1 MARPSYIRFRD
12 GKPAGPRGKAGG
24 IMAQRGGRLSALA
37 RWATG
42 LSAAA
47 FVVCLIACGGGLTPG
62 QRAAE
67 EKRRASL
74 TPEQLATED
83 KTKPVPYE
91 TIRGWT
97 AGQVFGRVIV
107 INGRDATQ
115 ERLKALGDQLRTGAR
130 GYRVVNVD
138 VYDDLEAAHNRD
150 SMAGKANSNDVSDD
164 ECRALLSYDVA
175 HRVANYTRGN
185 NVDELTIHLNGTT
198 ATVDYSTP
206 EEKATRDAWR
216 RDHPP
221 PLLLEPRVPSAPS
234 PQPTVTPNEEGRE
247 RELKAKEREAAEKE
261 HQAAIEAA
269 KWRTWTDSTGQHKIE
284 ARFKKMAFGKVTLVK
299 SNGQEVTIPIE
310 KLSDEGQKWIRKR
323 R

>member
-12 GKPAGPRGKAGG
+12 GKPGGASRKGRRHHGTARRAASRARTMGDGPIRGRVRRLPYRLRWRPHAGTTPCRRK
-24 IMAQRGGRLSALA
+24 
-37 RWATG
+37 ATG
-42 LSAAA
+42 VPHARTARDGRQDQA
-47 FVVCLIACGGGLTPG
+47 I
-62 QRAAE
+62 
-67 EKRRASL
+67 
-74 TPEQLATED
+74 
-83 KTKPVPYE
+83 PYE

-164 ECRALLSYDVA
+164 ECRALLSYDIA

-221 PLLLEPRVPSAPS
+221 PLLLEPRVPSARRLS
-234 PQPTVTPNEEGRE
+234 PQLRQTK
-247 RELKAKEREAAEKE
+247 KA
-261 HQAAIEAA
+261 
-269 KWRTWTDSTGQHKIE
+269 G
-284 ARFKKMAFGKVTLVK
+284 
-299 SNGQEVTIPIE
+299 NG
-310 KLSDEGQKWIRKR
+310 S
-323 R
+323 